1 MGDCAGA
8 EDESWAKLAQL
19 IPGLAAARL
28 EEDICGPPEDDEIW
42 DEDGP

>member
-8 EDESWAKLAQL
+8 EDESWAKFAQL
-19 IPGLAAARL
+19 IPGLAARL
-28 EEDICGPPEDDEIW
+28 EEDVCGPPEDDEIR